1 MEEYKMNEILNK
13 KGLVDLVA
21 EAKEMSKKQ
30 AAELVDFVFD
40 TVKNELA
47 EGNKVDIAGF
57 GKFEVKVRNAREG
70 INPKTLEKI
79 HVASS
84 KVPGFKAA
92 KALKDAVK

>member
-1 MEEYKMNEILNK
+1 MNEILNK

-57 GKFEVKVRNAREG
+57 GKFEVAARPAREC
-70 INPKTLEKI
+70 
-79 HVASS
+79 S
-84 KVPGFKAA
+84 KSARV
-92 KALKDAVK
+92 LS